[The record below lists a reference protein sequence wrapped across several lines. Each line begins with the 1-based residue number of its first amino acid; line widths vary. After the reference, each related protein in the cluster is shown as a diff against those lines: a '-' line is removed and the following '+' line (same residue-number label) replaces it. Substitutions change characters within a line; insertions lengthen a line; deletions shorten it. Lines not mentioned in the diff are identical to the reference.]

1 MASKMIDTVYQTV
14 LALANK
20 EQRGYITPQE
30 FNLFARHAQD
40 EIYEQYFYDLN
51 QAKRRPGSETVNSDE
66 QSNIENKL
74 AKFIKKD
81 SANGNGLVLPSDFY
95 KISMVTL
102 NDNLAESMSREEQA
116 KYNGPL
122 TRPFFIAPLYYI
134 MGNFVNVKPDGE
146 IGFSYYRKLSSP
158 NWGYVIVGEKPLYAS
173 GRSTDFELHRSEQ
186 KNLIIKILQ
195 LAGISI
201 KDYNIAQA
209 SAQKELSVK
218 QQEKM

>member
-30 FNLFARHAQD
+30 FNLFAKHAQN

-74 AKFIKKD
+74 ARYIKTTIV
-81 SANGNGLVLPSDFY
+81 NGSSLVLPADYY
-95 KISMVTL
+95 KMSFVTV
-102 NDNLAESMSREEQA
+102 NSKIAEGMSREEQA
-116 KYNGPL
+116 KYNSPL
-122 TRPFFIAPLYYI
+122 TKPFSIVPLYYHL
-134 MGNFVNVKPDGE
+134 NDTVQVKPDGE
-146 IGFSYYRKLSSP
+146 IKFSYYRKLSNP
-158 NWGYVIVGEKPLYAS
+158 NWGYIIVGEKPLYAS
-173 GRSTDFELHRSEQ
+173 GRSTDFDLHSSEQ
-186 KNLIIKILQ
+186 ENLIVKILQ

-209 SAQKELSVK
+209 GAQKELSVK
-218 QQEKM
+218 QQEKI

>member
-74 AKFIKKD
+74 AKFIKTD
-81 SANGNGLVLPSDFY
+81 SATGGGLVIPGDFY
-95 KISMVTL
+95 KVSMVTV
-102 NDNLAESMSREEQA
+102 NGKLAESMSREEQA
-116 KYNGPL
+116 KYNSPL
-122 TRPFFIAPLYYI
+122 TKPFFIAPLYYI
-134 MGNFVNVKPDGE
+134 LGNFVNVKPDGE
-146 IGFSYYRKLSSP
+146 VQFSYYRKLSAP

-173 GRSTDFELHRSEQ
+173 GRSTDFDLHRSEQ
-186 KNLIIKILQ
+186 KNLVIKILQ

-218 QQEKM
+218 QQEKI

>member
-1 MASKMIDTVYQTV
+1 MIDTVYQTV

-74 AKFIKKD
+74 AKFIKTD
-81 SANGNGLVLPSDFY
+81 SATGGGLVIPGDFY
-95 KISMVTL
+95 KVSMVTV
-102 NDNLAESMSREEQA
+102 NGKLAESMSREEQA
-116 KYNGPL
+116 KYNSPL
-122 TRPFFIAPLYYI
+122 TKPFFIAPLYYI
-134 MGNFVNVKPDGE
+134 LGNFVNVKPDGE
-146 IGFSYYRKLSSP
+146 VQFSYYRKLSAP

-173 GRSTDFELHRSEQ
+173 GRSTDFDLHRSEQ
-186 KNLIIKILQ
+186 KNLVIKILQ

-218 QQEKM
+218 QQEKI